1 MSDKYNMTHFFTTTT
16 TTTTTTTITTTT
28 TTTSDKYN
36 MTRFFPT
43 PTQPSITAEKSTAY
57 SSSESTPQSITTQKS
72 TAGSLPTV
80 LSVTGVC
87 VLLAGLMSFCLCVC
101 SNGDEVYTE
110 VMYTLSSQQFSE
122 ETQLLSASSE

>member
-1 MSDKYNMTHFFTTTT
+1 
-16 TTTTTTTITTTT
+16 
-28 TTTSDKYN
+28 

-101 SNGDEVYTE
+101 SNKQKTERLEIYCVQLNCVLLNPDFITSKHLIAVYIC
-110 VMYTLSSQQFSE
+110 VDYLQQM
-122 ETQLLSASSE
+122 

>member
-1 MSDKYNMTHFFTTTT
+1 MSDKHNMMHFFTTTT
-16 TTTTTTTITTTT
+16 TTTIM
-28 TTTSDKYN
+28 SDKY

-43 PTQPSITAEKSTAY
+43 PTQPSITTEKSTAY
-57 SSSESTPQSITTQKS
+57 SSSESTQQSVTTQKS

-87 VLLAGLMSFCLCVC
+87 VLLAGLMGFCLCVC
-101 SNGDEVYTE
+101 ISGDEVYTE